1 MKKKINATVNAMAIL
16 WAFCLISWLIF
27 LFRMTNTAILKTNNC
42 APIPMPVKTLI
53 LSKSVNRKLRLKSG
67 IMQHRIPIIPKIK
80 ERCNNLF
87 SSLSIQLMGEGLG
100 FVDLIKLKIRDLK
113 GRGLRSWMSGV
124 ASTKF
129 KVHSQGNDVVME

>member
-1 MKKKINATVNAMAIL
+1 MKKKINATVNAIAIL

-27 LFRMTNTAILKTNNC
+27 LFRMTKTAILKPNNC

-100 FVDLIKLKIRDLK
+100 FVDLIKLKIRSEDHTSELQSRPHLVCRLLLEK
-113 GRGLRSWMSGV
+113 
-124 ASTKF
+124 K
-129 KVHSQGNDVVME
+129 KKKKKK